1 MMRFFEKTKG
11 AISIFLAL
19 IMLPMFTC
27 AGLIVDGARISAA
40 KTTLSGAGDLAMS
53 AALSEYDTVL
63 QDVYGLF
70 AMSETTEELERNVS
84 RYFTNTINNA
94 GVLEASDSYTRSF
107 INSIGSLFSTD
118 EMSFD
123 NIVDTRVE
131 GEDGFQLVEVTG
143 SALGRPE
150 VLERQIIEF
159 MKYRG
164 PVSMGTG
171 LLTKLGCIGETS
183 KQTKVME
190 AKVDYEGQLDTVQEA
205 CETTYEA
212 ITKFND
218 AIKNGKCEDR
228 KDHLDALQN
237 DVDEAESL
245 IEEMT
250 EYLSAAKSSIY
261 EVKRLKIPVINGVKI
276 VIGDEKFDP
285 EELKDKE
292 LDKIIGK
299 ELMAEFSA
307 YDEAMKKLYW
317 AYGKG
322 DPNSGKTV
330 CEGSLNQDID
340 FVKTVQEYR
349 ESYQNFLDE
358 LGEKMDKLNKEREEL
373 ESNKEENKE
382 AIKKNK
388 KTYEACKSC
397 ALYLYG
403 SVATAAE
410 MPKYWREV
418 AAEKSTTA
426 ADLLMAWRNDFVVL
440 GGHLEDSITGIDAIL
455 ENVDKLKGYRSTWKR
470 SLDNLSES
478 DVKASMQAD
487 YENIAQDIN
496 RDAVEDLKKVLTDN
510 KTHFEELI
518 KKLDAITYYGKKVCI
533 PSEEAGD
540 PNNRYSSIPQSTG
553 SSDPF
558 ETADTC
564 MGRNFKS
571 VDVHTVEPSSY
582 QKIDGKKVDG
592 ENDEQQFYR
601 FLKNTCATKGSTSDA
616 EKNNAKSAKANVI
629 KEGNKGTALG
639 DVPEGV
645 VSADLNQLTAAVN
658 AINSIT
664 NDTGDAGLADFAGG
678 TISEGG
684 SEKDQGAAA
693 KENVAKAGSIFDSLS
708 SITDNIGNIAEDTRD
723 ILYMQEYFTEM
734 FSCYTTG
741 LQPDGAASIE
751 EKTLNGKL
759 LSADNCVFFRSEAE
773 YILWGKDSVQ
783 GNLNATRATLFGV
796 RFALNSVFALTNQ
809 HTRLP
814 ALSAATAIAGWTG
827 FGVPIVQTVILLAWA
842 MAESIVDVED
852 LCSGEAVPVYK
863 TAKTWKTDPGG
874 LIEKGVEVA
883 EKVIDDV
890 FAKIEEVSV
899 EAIDDIAGYVKT
911 YTEDTVEGVL
921 DSVSSTVMTSIE
933 SLATRI
939 IGETNYQ
946 LTEEDIRSK
955 FYEMLD
961 TMLAEV
967 KGGTDAISKAT
978 EAALSAVKSNDGL
991 CGTIVN
997 KIYGLYEAAK
1007 ENASAAANG
1016 IETMIK
1022 GIKEDLLKTITAPI
1036 NKAVDAA
1043 SKKLQEKTAQI
1054 LQEGGAQVKEKVCGA
1069 IKEYMS
1075 DMSGGSGKGG
1085 STVLASAFSMTYKEY
1100 LKMFLMISLLKNE
1113 DACLKRCAALIQ
1125 ENVNK
1130 QKESGETTLDISK
1143 AYTMV
1148 ASYAEISVRSTFLDM
1163 PIVTTIDEN
1172 GKTRQEL
1179 DFSNIGSG
1187 RQHLRYVGFLG
1198 Y

>member
-261 EVKRLKIPVINGVKI
+261 EVKRLDIPLIDGVRISLKERTYKSTELKNKEL
-276 VIGDEKFDP
+276 EKEISQKVFYDP
-285 EELKDKE
+285 EIEP
-292 LDKIIGK
+292 
-299 ELMAEFSA
+299 FN
-307 YDEAMKKLYW
+307 
-317 AYGKG
+317 G
-322 DPNSGKTV
+322 DVGLLFAVYSEG
-330 CEGSLNQDID
+330 GSLAEDIC
-340 FVKTVQEYR
+340 FVKTVIAHKER
-349 ESYQNFLDE
+349 YQNLLDT
-358 LGEKMDKLNKEREEL
+358 LCDKMVAQDKMIKNLQKNQKE
-373 ESNKEENKE
+373 NAE
-382 AIKKNK
+382 AIKERKAL
-388 KTYEACKSC
+388 YEAYRDYAVCI
-397 ALYLYG
+397 YG
-403 SVATAAE
+403 LVATAAE

-426 ADLLMAWRNDFVVL
+426 ADLLMAWRNDFGVL
-440 GGHLEDSITGIDAIL
+440 VGHLEDSITGIDAIL

-558 ETADTC
+558 KTADTC
-564 MGRNFKS
+564 MGQKFKS
-571 VDVHTVEPSSY
+571 VDVHTVKPSSY

-616 EKNNAKSAKANVI
+616 EKNNAKGAKANVI

-664 NDTGDAGLADFAGG
+664 NDTGDAGLADFAGE

-741 LQPDGAASIE
+741 LQPDGAESIE

-899 EAIDDIAGYVKT
+899 EAIGDIAGYVKT

-1125 ENVNK
+1125 ENVK
-1130 QKESGETTLDISK
+1130 KVGGTEESDFNISA

-1148 ASYAEISVRSTFLDM
+1148 GAHAQISVRSTFLDM
-1163 PIVTTIDEN
+1163 PIVTTIDED
-1172 GKTRQEL
+1172 GKTRQDL
-1179 DFSNIGSG
+1179 DFSSIGSG
-1187 RQHLRYVGFLG
+1187 RQHLHYVGFLG